1 MPKVKG
7 YKGKG
12 KNGTTEKIHG
22 KKVKVGKGTGERV
35 ARKATG
41 AIRGRHAALKD
52 LFPDEG

>member
-7 YKGKG
+7 YKVK

-22 KKVKVGKGTGERV
+22 KRVKVGKGAGERV

-41 AIRGRHAALKD
+41 AMRGHHAALKD
-52 LFPDEG
+52 LFPDNG